1 MKKAISWTFLAYFI
15 ILFAERAQ
23 SIVRELFFRGP
34 LELSAFDVFVTIVAC
49 ISISATLVLL
59 AGFNADFWRSLF
71 NPAKTPDYARLTL
84 TAGVILLSGMM
95 HTEFTIAPVQFVA
108 YGALIIGMILQTV
121 LNIKSGG
128 NAFRHWFSLTYIT
141 AFSMAIPVMYRSNIR
156 LSVLFHVIEAVAAI
170 VLVAFFTLALRRIF
184 TGNANDLLSVIPFA
198 SMAVLD
204 AVILALRWTEYVN
217 TFVLIFAV
225 LSAVLF
231 AAGKVLFHTAFNNKE
246 KAI

>member
-1 MKKAISWTFLAYFI
+1 MRKAISWTFLAYFI

-23 SIVRELFFRGP
+23 SIVRELFFRGSIK
-34 LELSAFDVFVTIVAC
+34 LSTFDIFVTIVAC
-49 ISISATLVLL
+49 ISIAAALVLL

-71 NPAKTPDYARLTL
+71 SPEKTPDYSRLTL

-121 LNIKSGG
+121 LNVRSDGG
-128 NAFRHWFSLTYIT
+128 AFRHWFSLAYIT

-156 LSVLFHVIEAVAAI
+156 LSVLFHVIEAVAAF

-184 TGNANDLLSVIPFA
+184 TGNAKDLLSVVPFV
-198 SMAVLD
+198 SMVVLD
-204 AVILALRWTEYVN
+204 AVILALRWPEYVN
-217 TFVLIFAV
+217 MFVLIFAA
-225 LSAVLF
+225 LSTVLF

>member
-1 MKKAISWTFLAYFI
+1 MRKAISWTFLAYFI

-59 AGFNADFWRSLF
+59 AGFNTDFWRSLF
-71 NPAKTPDYARLTL
+71 NPAKTPDYTRLTL

-108 YGALIIGMILQTV
+108 YGALIVGMILQTV
-121 LNIKSGG
+121 LNIKNGG

-141 AFSMAIPVMYRSNIR
+141 AFSPKRAK
-156 LSVLFHVIEAVAAI
+156 
-170 VLVAFFTLALRRIF
+170 
-184 TGNANDLLSVIPFA
+184 
-198 SMAVLD
+198 
-204 AVILALRWTEYVN
+204 
-217 TFVLIFAV
+217 TF
-225 LSAVLF
+225 S
-231 AAGKVLFHTAFNNKE
+231 
-246 KAI
+246 